1 MGSVMQNLYH
11 AMSLVPAIQRFSA
24 TNMLYLNFN
33 FSIMKAVFV
42 GPKFGNSAVR
52 IEETGITDPGREDVL
67 VKVVAAGLNPLDY
80 NLINGNIVYN
90 LKPVPHIPGSEV
102 IGIVERDS
110 RSFKKGQRVMVYNR
124 VFDGTCEMCRTHR
137 EHLCTNGG
145 IWGVVT
151 NGGYSEYVTV
161 PEKNAMAIPDS
172 IDNDTAVSIPIG
184 ALTAYRALK
193 RAGAAAGKK
202 LLVYGASGNT
212 GIFAIQFASIMGLDV
227 YGVSRKEWVR
237 EYGCTEVFGDGKI
250 PDQFRAD
257 IVMNSLGSLF
267 WDDAVKHIQTGGT
280 LVSFGVLT
288 GREAKLDIASLY
300 TREVSIIGSTGGDLK
315 DLTETLE
322 IMKTHRVRV
331 PVAKRFNFND
341 IGAALEEYSRIRDG
355 RIIIDF
361 A

>member
-1 MGSVMQNLYH
+1 
-11 AMSLVPAIQRFSA
+11 
-24 TNMLYLNFN
+24 
-33 FSIMKAVFV
+33 MKAVFV

-52 IEETGITDPGREDVL
+52 IEETGIADPGREDVL

-102 IGIVERDS
+102 MGIVERDS

-151 NGGYSEYVTV
+151 NGGYSEYVTI
-161 PEKNAMAIPDS
+161 PEKNAIAIPDS

-193 RAGAAAGKK
+193 RAGASAGKK

-212 GIFAIQFASIMGLDV
+212 GIFAIQFARIMGLDV

-237 EYGCTEVFGDGKI
+237 DRIVLLPDTTVSLIREYLKSRNILDVDT
-250 PDQFRAD
+250 P
-257 IVMNSLGSLF
+257 SL
-267 WDDAVKHIQTGGT
+267 
-280 LVSFGVLT
+280 LVSRRGNRFDTSTIERIIRNAARSAGIQKKVTPHVLRHT
-288 GREAKLDIASLY
+288 FATAILRNGGDIRFIQQLLGHASLNTTEIY
-300 TREVSIIGSTGGDLK
+300 THIDESALK
-315 DLTETLE
+315 EMYE
-322 IMKTHRVRV
+322 KHRPR
-331 PVAKRFNFND
+331 
-341 IGAALEEYSRIRDG
+341 Y
-355 RIIIDF
+355 
-361 A
+361 